1 MKLEFK
7 KSISNK
13 ILMTLSILFVFSFLL
28 GYFLPVGI
36 D

>member
-13 ILMTLSILFVFSFLL
+13 ILMTLSILFVFSF
-28 GYFLPVGI
+28 
-36 D
+36 